1 MMKIW
6 KKMTVRWKIDF
17 LIDCNIL
24 LLILFLL
31 LLFKFLGV
39 SISPFLPII
48 PPIIVFPNLFRRRR
62 MFKEVALI
70 MELLDIPLSELRMVL
85 KAGSYDML
93 EWDEKKTI
101 ITLSKLYQA
110 VAYMEDQY
118 FLTFH
123 EHYNKEAATKKLAE
137 KKAVAKSS
145 LATYN

>member
-31 LLFKFLGV
+31 LLFKYFGIFFQL
-39 SISPFLPII
+39 SWLII
-48 PPIIVFPNLFRRRR
+48 PMTCVFPNLFRRGR

-85 KAGSYDML
+85 KAGRYDIL
-93 EWDEKKTI
+93 EWDEKKTS

-110 VAYMEDQY
+110 IAYMEDQY

-123 EHYNKEAATKKLAE
+123 EHYNKEAAKKQLAE
-137 KKAVAKSS
+137 KKAVTKAS